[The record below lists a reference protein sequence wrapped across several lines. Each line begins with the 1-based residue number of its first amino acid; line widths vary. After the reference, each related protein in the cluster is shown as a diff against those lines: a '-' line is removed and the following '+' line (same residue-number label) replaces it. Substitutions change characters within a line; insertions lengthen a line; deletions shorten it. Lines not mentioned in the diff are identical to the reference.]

1 MIALMNIL
9 RLIEVVLILNNCC
22 SVTTNNHNNKY
33 DSNTIYTSV
42 QYLIDTNPELVKDE
56 KNLKKL
62 NKDLFNTKS
71 QNSIVFKLSI
81 NQ

>member
-33 DSNTIYTSV
+33 DSNTIYTSA